1 MLTLRLVLREA
12 RIGWPVAAV
21 LALLAVLLTALPLSW
36 PPRFDRLAADT
47 LAERLGRAQQA
58 GPLLAARASS
68 EPVHDY
74 PTLLPASVGRGSLDK
89 SLDQLGAGL
98 RGVARPPLA
107 DSLGPTPG
115 RAATPSA
122 AAEGPGV
129 PQVNGLP
136 PLLGLAYAQPGPDGP
151 VEYVRGRAPA
161 QPPADPVVADP
172 QERLRADRAPI
183 EVAVSEGGLKG
194 LGLTVGQRFELKGE
208 RWSTPVVLVGVFRT
222 DRGAA
227 RLWQQYPLLVT
238 PAVVA
243 SRVGNQLNG
252 QLLTTS
258 GGIEQAE
265 ARGEVPLELA
275 WDLTVTVDRSGRA
288 ATPAVLAGQTRAL
301 TALRAVET
309 ERLCRDATA
318 GFCYLSDHRI
328 ARPDLIDRLTPELEA
343 FAAQRAR
350 TEQLQGFALVGTL
363 TVVVATAVA
372 AARLGA
378 RRRAGAFALQ
388 LARGARLSGIAGRLL
403 VEAAVPVGLGVA
415 VGWVLGRA
423 LAPPGAALGP
433 TGPVLVAALLV
444 WCAPAAVLLAT
455 AGGGAG
461 ARPLPRSRRLVLEA
475 LVGLAAVGGLV
486 SLRSRGAFSGE
497 GIDLQL
503 ALVPVVLA
511 LVLVVALIRVLPPLL
526 LRATRWA
533 RRSSGVVPLVALA
546 RAGAQSGAAA
556 LALLV
561 LVLAMGSGVFG
572 GMVARSLED
581 SRAQSADWRTGGAS
595 TALVGPRA
603 RLPESLSGVRTVGR
617 QVLVTGAS
625 GELTAQESG
634 ATVPSAELVAL
645 DADALRAAV
654 PSSPLA
660 AALTAAREDNPFDGT
675 TSDGGSGAAERVLT
689 ALADPALAR
698 SFPDEVLEVAAF
710 GTTNFRVRVVGAL
723 PAAALRDPVLGPV
736 LGSERAPAALLV
748 FTDPAAQRQLPAT
761 GGHPYAL
768 LLHPADGGP
777 PVDRS
782 AVGTAAAGA
791 LAPGGVV
798 GPAVELRSYEQELAV
813 LRGDG
818 LARSL
823 RLAFRLTTGTALLL
837 ALGAVALELV
847 LSSAERARTTSYLR
861 TLGLGGASV
870 TALQLLQLL
879 PLFAASAIGGTAL
892 GAVLPAALGPGLELR
907 ALTGGPFEP
916 AVQVDW
922 TTTAVLG
929 TALAALLLGAA
940 ALEAAIVR
948 RRGLGAVLRLGEA
961 L

>member
-1 MLTLRLVLREA
+1 M
-12 RIGWPVAAV
+12 
-21 LALLAVLLTALPLSW
+21 
-36 PPRFDRLAADT
+36 
-47 LAERLGRAQQA
+47 
-58 GPLLAARASS
+58 
-68 EPVHDY
+68 
-74 PTLLPASVGRGSLDK
+74 
-89 SLDQLGAGL
+89 
-98 RGVARPPLA
+98 
-107 DSLGPTPG
+107 
-115 RAATPSA
+115 
-122 AAEGPGV
+122 
-129 PQVNGLP
+129 
-136 PLLGLAYAQPGPDGP
+136 
-151 VEYVRGRAPA
+151 
-161 QPPADPVVADP
+161 
-172 QERLRADRAPI
+172 
-183 EVAVSEGGLKG
+183 
-194 LGLTVGQRFELKGE
+194 
-208 RWSTPVVLVGVFRT
+208 
-222 DRGAA
+222 
-227 RLWQQYPLLVT
+227 
-238 PAVVA
+238 
-243 SRVGNQLNG
+243 
-252 QLLTTS
+252 
-258 GGIEQAE
+258 
-265 ARGEVPLELA
+265 
-275 WDLTVTVDRSGRA
+275 
-288 ATPAVLAGQTRAL
+288 
-301 TALRAVET
+301 
-309 ERLCRDATA
+309 
-318 GFCYLSDHRI
+318 
-328 ARPDLIDRLTPELEA
+328 
-343 FAAQRAR
+343 
-350 TEQLQGFALVGTL
+350 
-363 TVVVATAVA
+363 
-372 AARLGA
+372 
-378 RRRAGAFALQ
+378 
-388 LARGARLSGIAGRLL
+388 
-403 VEAAVPVGLGVA
+403 
-415 VGWVLGRA
+415 
-423 LAPPGAALGP
+423 
-433 TGPVLVAALLV
+433 
-444 WCAPAAVLLAT
+444 
-455 AGGGAG
+455 
-461 ARPLPRSRRLVLEA
+461 
-475 LVGLAAVGGLV
+475 GGLV
-486 SLRSRGAFSGE
+486 SLRGRGAFSGE

-511 LVLVVALIRVLPPLL
+511 LVLVVALIRVLPALL

-572 GMVARSLED
+572 GMVARSLEG
-581 SRAQSADWRTGGAS
+581 SRAQSADWRTGGAP

-603 RLPESLSGVRTVGR
+603 RLPEDLSQVRTVGR

-654 PSSPLA
+654 PTSPLA
-660 AALTAAREDNPFDGT
+660 AALTAAREAGPAEDGT
-675 TSDGGSGAAERVLT
+675 ASDGTASDGTASAAGSGAAERVWT

-723 PAAALRDPVLGPV
+723 PPAALRDPVLGPV

-748 FTDPAAQRQLPAT
+748 FTDPSAQRQLPTT
-761 GGHPYAL
+761 GGHPSAL

-782 AVGTAAAGA
+782 AVSAAAAGA

-798 GPAVELRSYEQELAV
+798 GPAVELRAHEQELAV

-861 TLGLGGASV
+861 TLGLGGASL